1 MISTFC
7 NDINDIVNIE
17 LWINSLNGIYVK
29 QYTDIIKLQPLK
41 RIFMYIRK
49 FHLTWNWN
57 FDQKL

>member
-17 LWINSLNGIYVK
+17 LWIKSLNGIYVK

-41 RIFMYIRK
+41 RIFMYI
-49 FHLTWNWN
+49 
-57 FDQKL
+57 